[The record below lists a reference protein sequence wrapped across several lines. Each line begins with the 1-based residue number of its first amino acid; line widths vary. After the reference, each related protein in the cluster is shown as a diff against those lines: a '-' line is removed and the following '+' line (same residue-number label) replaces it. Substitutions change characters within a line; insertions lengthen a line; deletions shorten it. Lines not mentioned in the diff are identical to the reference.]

1 MLATTPPEI
10 EAWFA
15 ARDWHIRRHQSA
27 MLSASGAGRHALLV
41 ADTGA
46 GKTLAGFLPT
56 LAEFTPSRMEQA
68 RLAGEEPP
76 EGLHTLYISPLKA
89 LAHDVQRNL
98 IAPIEEMGLPIRVET
113 RSGDTPADRKKR
125 QRTRPPHILLTTP
138 ESLSL
143 LLSFPDSLEIF
154 AGLKRIVIDE
164 VHAFATGKRGDLL
177 ALAMARLQH
186 ISPNLQRVAL
196 SATLANPEGFREWLA
211 PWGEIDSVAMVE
223 GEPGAPAEVE
233 ILLPEEERVPWGGH
247 AATWAIPQLYE
258 GIRKNRTTLI
268 FTNTR
273 FLAEYIFQNLWDA
286 NEDKLPIGIH
296 HGSLSKE
303 ARRKV
308 EGAMARGELR
318 ALVATASLDLGVDW
332 GDIDLVVQM
341 GAPKGSSRLLQRIG
355 RANHRLDQPSRA
367 LLVPGN
373 RFEFLEA
380 TAAKDAVDQGQRD
393 GEDFRPGGLDVL
405 AQHVMACACAA
416 PFHEGELLAEIRSS
430 LAFAWVD
437 EEVFARV
444 LAFVENGGYAL
455 KAYDKFKRIVRS
467 PDGIWRL
474 SHPEQAAR
482 HRMNAGIIVD
492 SEMLE
497 VRINAGG
504 GRGGRALGKV
514 EERFAASLAPGD
526 TFFFA
531 GLSLEVVKLQDLE
544 VLVRAAKK
552 AAMIPSYGGQRM
564 PMTTHLANRVRA
576 MLVDRA
582 GWGRFP
588 DDVRE
593 WLEVQDWRSQMPGPD
608 SLLVESFPH
617 GRRHYTVYYTFI
629 GWNAN
634 QSLGMLITKRME
646 DRGLMPGG
654 FVANDYSLAV
664 WGLRPVN
671 DPAPLLSP
679 DILQDEFID
688 WVQGSHLLR
697 RAFREVAVIGGLV
710 ERQHP
715 GKRKTGKQVT
725 FSTDLIYDV
734 LRKYEPDHLLLEA
747 AWADARTRMT
757 DVGRLG
763 DLLDSAARDLVHVEL
778 DRVSPLAVPVMVMI
792 GREAAPQGSADEELL
807 LEAESLAAQCG
818 DARRGIAGCAGIGKG
833 RIAPPPSVISASGS
847 KRSGL
852 AEDPVLFVADEAE
865 LGHAAGLDDVQHLGR
880 QVIAGARFG
889 FELQFGFDRHRLRL
903 LEKRHQI
910 ALVDRIAVPQNLV
923 GHSQHQFV
931 LDRLDDDVGR
941 RAGSRKIDID
951 RLRRDRNRHDE
962 DDEQAEQDVDQ
973 RRHVH
978 VHHRRAIVT
987 AA

>member
-1 MLATTPPEI
+1 MNAVIPPEI
-10 EAWFA
+10 ESWFSG
-15 ARDWHIRRHQSA
+15 RQWRVRRHQA
-27 MLSASGAGRHALLV
+27 DMLSASDAGRHALLV

-56 LAEFTPSRMEQA
+56 LADFTPSRLDGNKA
-68 RLAGEEPP
+68 P
-76 EGLHTLYISPLKA
+76 EGLHTLYVSPLKA

-98 IAPIEEMGLPIRVET
+98 ITPIEEMGLPIRVET
-113 RSGDTPADRKKR
+113 RSGDTPSDRKKR
-125 QRTRPPHILLTTP
+125 QRARPPHVLLTTP

-143 LLSFPDSLEIF
+143 LLSYPDSLELF

-164 VHAFATGKRGDLL
+164 IHAFATGKRGDLL
-177 ALAMARLQH
+177 ALALSRLQA
-186 ISPNLQRVAL
+186 IAPSMQRAAL
-196 SATLANPEGFREWLA
+196 SATLANPESFREWLA
-211 PWGEIDSVAMVE
+211 PWGDIDTVE
-223 GEPGAPAEVE
+223 LVNGEAGAPAEVE
-233 ILLPEEERVPWGGH
+233 ILLPDEERVPWGGH

-258 GIRKNRTTLI
+258 QIKANRTTLI

-273 FLAEYIFQNLWDA
+273 FLAEYIFQNLWTVND
-286 NEDKLPIGIH
+286 DHLPIGVH

-380 TAAKDAVDQGQRD
+380 TAAKEAVDQGQRD

-416 PFHEGELLAEIRSS
+416 PFQEDALLAEIRSS
-430 LAFAWVD
+430 LAYAWVN
-437 EEVFARV
+437 EEAFGRV
-444 LAFVENGGYAL
+444 LSFVENGGYAL
-455 KAYDKFKRIVRS
+455 KAYDKFKRIVRDR
-467 PDGIWRL
+467 DGVWRL
-474 SHPEQAAR
+474 THPEQAAR
-482 HRMNAGIIVD
+482 HRLNAGIIID
-492 SEMLE
+492 SEMLD
-497 VRINAGG
+497 VRISAGG
-504 GRGGRALGKV
+504 GRGGRHLGKV
-514 EERFAASLAPGD
+514 EERFAASLSAGD
-526 TFFFA
+526 TFAFA
-531 GLSLEVVKLQDLE
+531 GMSLEVVKIQEME
-544 VLVRAAKK
+544 VLVRAAKSS
-552 AAMIPSYGGQRM
+552 AMIPSYGGQRL
-564 PMTTHLANRVRA
+564 PLTTHLAGRVRE

-582 GWGRFP
+582 GWSRFP

-617 GRRHYTVYYTFI
+617 VKRHYTVYYTFI

-664 WGLRPVN
+664 WGLRPVT

-688 WVQGSHLLR
+688 WVQTSHLLR

-734 LRKYEPDHLLLEA
+734 LRKYEPDHVLLEA

-763 DLLDSAARDLVHVEL
+763 DLLDRAAGDLVHVEL

-792 GREAAPQGSADEELL
+792 GREASPQGSADDELL
-807 LEAESLAAQCG
+807 LEAESLAA
-818 DARRGIAGCAGIGKG
+818 AAMR
-833 RIAPPPSVISASGS
+833 V
-847 KRSGL
+847 
-852 AEDPVLFVADEAE
+852 EDLP
-865 LGHAAGLDDVQHLGR
+865 G
-880 QVIAGARFG
+880 
-889 FELQFGFDRHRLRL
+889 
-903 LEKRHQI
+903 
-910 ALVDRIAVPQNLV
+910 
-923 GHSQHQFV
+923 V
-931 LDRLDDDVGR
+931 LD
-941 RAGSRKIDID
+941 
-951 RLRRDRNRHDE
+951 
-962 DDEQAEQDVDQ
+962 
-973 RRHVH
+973 
-978 VHHRRAIVT
+978 
-987 AA
+987 